1 MLNPLLL
8 LLAGIVLE
16 VLAWIAAAQVISGW
30 WIFLWTAIA
39 FVWGLSILRS
49 SVGGIMPQLQQMQM
63 TGQLSGEPQVQQSLP
78 KALAGFL
85 LLLPGLISDVM
96 ALLVLIPAVQNV
108 VRVALT
114 NAMMKRQNA
123 MMQNM
128 MKGMGGMSTGG
139 NFGQGNTDGQP
150 DMMAELMRRMQEMQ
164 GQSKPPGSTQ
174 SGHAHRPTVIDG
186 EARHVEPDVK
196 KIKPAND
203 Q

>member
-1 MLNPLLL
+1 MLNPILI

-16 VLAWIAAAQVISGW
+16 VLAWIGAAQFVSGW

-85 LLLPGLISDVM
+85 LLLPGLISDVL
-96 ALLVLIPAVQNV
+96 ALLILIPAVQNI
-108 VRVALT
+108 VRKALT
-114 NAMMKRQNA
+114 NIMMKRQNA

-139 NFGQGNTDGQP
+139 FGGSNTSGQP

-164 GQSKPPGSTQ
+164 GQGTSSGKSQ
-174 SGHAHRPTVIDG
+174 SGQAHRPTVIDG
-186 EARHVEPDVK
+186 EARHVNPDVK

-203 Q
+203 

>member
-1 MLNPLLL
+1 MLNPILI

-16 VLAWIAAAQVISGW
+16 VLAWIGVAQFMSGW

-85 LLLPGLISDVM
+85 LLLPGLISDVL
-96 ALLVLIPAVQNV
+96 ALLILIPAVQTV
-108 VRVALT
+108 VRNALT
-114 NAMMKRQNA
+114 NIMMKRQNA

-139 NFGQGNTDGQP
+139 GFGGGNSSGQP

-164 GQSKPPGSTQ
+164 GQGPASGTTQ
-174 SGHAHRPTVIDG
+174 SGQAHRPTVIDG
-186 EARHVEPDVK
+186 EARHVNPEVK

-203 Q
+203 

>member
-1 MLNPLLL
+1 MLNPILI

-16 VLAWIAAAQVISGW
+16 VLAWIGAAQFISGW

-49 SVGGIMPQLQQMQM
+49 SVGGIMPQLQKMQM

-85 LLLPGLISDVM
+85 LLLPGLISDVL
-96 ALLVLIPAVQNV
+96 ALLILIPAVQNI
-108 VRVALT
+108 VRKALT
-114 NAMMKRQNA
+114 NIMMKRQSA

-128 MKGMGGMSTGG
+128 MKGMGGMSAGDFGG
-139 NFGQGNTDGQP
+139 SNTSGQP

-164 GQSKPPGSTQ
+164 GQGASSGKSQ
-174 SGHAHRPTVIDG
+174 SGQAHRPTVIDG
-186 EARHVEPDVK
+186 EARHVNPDVK

-203 Q
+203 

>member
-1 MLNPLLL
+1 MLNPILI

-16 VLAWIAAAQVISGW
+16 VLAWIGAAQFISGW
-30 WIFLWTAIA
+30 WIFFWTVIA

-85 LLLPGLISDVM
+85 LLLPGLISDVL
-96 ALLVLIPAVQNV
+96 ALLILIPAVQNI
-108 VRVALT
+108 VRNALT
-114 NAMMKRQNA
+114 NIMMKRQSA

-128 MKGMGGMSTGG
+128 MKGMGGMNTGG
-139 NFGQGNTDGQP
+139 SFGGKSSGQP

-164 GQSKPPGSTQ
+164 GQGTSSSAGQ
-174 SGHAHRPTVIDG
+174 AHRPTVIDG

-203 Q
+203 

>member
-1 MLNPLLL
+1 MLNPILI

-16 VLAWIAAAQVISGW
+16 VLAWIGAAQFISGW

-85 LLLPGLISDVM
+85 LLLPGLISDVL
-96 ALLVLIPAVQNV
+96 ALLILIPAVQNI
-108 VRVALT
+108 VRKALT
-114 NAMMKRQNA
+114 NIMMKRQSA

-128 MKGMGGMSTGG
+128 MKGMGGMSAGG
-139 NFGQGNTDGQP
+139 FGGSNTSGQP

-164 GQSKPPGSTQ
+164 GQGTA
-174 SGHAHRPTVIDG
+174 SGAGQTHRPTVIDG
-186 EARHVEPDVK
+186 EARHVNPDVK

-203 Q
+203 

>member
-1 MLNPLLL
+1 MLNPILI

-16 VLAWIAAAQVISGW
+16 VLAWIGAAQFVSGW

-85 LLLPGLISDVM
+85 LLLPGLISDVL
-96 ALLVLIPAVQNV
+96 ALLILIPAVQNI
-108 VRVALT
+108 VRKALT
-114 NAMMKRQNA
+114 NIMMKRQNA

-128 MKGMGGMSTGG
+128 MKGMGGMSAGGFGGG
-139 NFGQGNTDGQP
+139 NTSGQP

-164 GQSKPPGSTQ
+164 GQGTA
-174 SGHAHRPTVIDG
+174 SGAGQTHRPTVIDG
-186 EARHVEPDVK
+186 EARHVNPDVK

-203 Q
+203 

>member
-1 MLNPLLL
+1 MLNPILI

-16 VLAWIAAAQVISGW
+16 VLAWIGAAQFVSGW

-85 LLLPGLISDVM
+85 LLLPGLISDVL
-96 ALLVLIPAVQNV
+96 ALLILIPAVQNI
-108 VRVALT
+108 VRKALT
-114 NAMMKRQNA
+114 NIMMKRQNA
-123 MMQNM
+123 MIQNM
-128 MKGMGGMSTGG
+128 MKGMGGMSAGGFGGG
-139 NFGQGNTDGQP
+139 NTSGQP

-164 GQSKPPGSTQ
+164 GQGTA
-174 SGHAHRPTVIDG
+174 SGAGQTHRPTVIDG
-186 EARHVEPDVK
+186 EARHVNPDVK

-203 Q
+203 